1 MHTILRLDVAG
12 QPRGWIT
19 VHEAISAY
27 AKGDVIYGIGEA
39 LPPYFGGV
47 QRLTGQRSRID
58 LQPIVAI
65 QGRIILGFSPPLC
78 NRTLFRRDNHRCL
91 YCGQQY
97 SRADLTRDHVLPT
110 SRGGTNRWENVVA
123 ACKRCNWQKDDRTPE
138 EAHMPLLA
146 VPFKPNPCEWHF
158 LAKDRILADQMDYL
172 SQQFRGL
179 RAWAS

>member
-27 AKGDVIYGIGEA
+27 AKGDVIYGIGET

-47 QRLTGQRSRID
+47 QRLTGERSRIE

-65 QGRIILGFSPPLC
+65 QGRIIQGFSPPLC

-123 ACKRCNWQKDDRTPE
+123 ACNRCNWQKDDRTPE

>member
-27 AKGDVIYGIGEA
+27 AKGDVIYGIGET

-65 QGRIILGFSPPLC
+65 QGRIIQGFSPPLC

-97 SRADLTRDHVLPT
+97 SRTDLTRDHVLPT